1 MTAQE
6 TGTERTNCDLC
17 EKHCPVGAFGCGRGE
32 RAYGGQGDGEQLGG
46 ERVHGEHGHGGHGGH
61 GEHGHGGHVRRGGHG
76 RPEGEGHRR
85 LAPRA
90 EGAAQPEGLAGKL
103 IEAGRVAQIK
113 AEHIAA
119 AGKSADVM
127 FRVIEQE
134 DAVQL
139 EELLDSLL
147 AAWQQAHAAHH
158 GREGGGH
165 GGSKH

>member
-1 MTAQE
+1 MTVHEA
-6 TGTERTNCDLC
+6 GTERTNCDLC

-32 RAYGGQGDGEQLGG
+32 RAYGGQDGGEQPST
-46 ERVHGEHGHGGHGGH
+46 ERGH
-61 GEHGHGGHVRRGGHG
+61 GEHGHGERIHGGHGSHGRRGRHG

-85 LAPRA
+85 QAPRA